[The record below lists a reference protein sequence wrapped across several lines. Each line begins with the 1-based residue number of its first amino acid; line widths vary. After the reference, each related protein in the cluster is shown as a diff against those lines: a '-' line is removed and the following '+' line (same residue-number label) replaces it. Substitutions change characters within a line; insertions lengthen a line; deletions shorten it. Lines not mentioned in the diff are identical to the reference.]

1 MKEEWLLKR
10 VAIIDIGSK
19 SIKFFVG
26 EKQEDGTIKTL
37 LDTNDIAA
45 LGEGLSKTGRISDE
59 ALERNAQSVKN
70 FAEKAKE
77 LEAEKIVAVGTMAL
91 RSAENSADFVA
102 RVKELCGVEVQIIP
116 GEEEA
121 RLSYLAVLSGLS
133 LQDGELVIFDTGGGS
148 TEFIFGQGTEL
159 KNRFSVNLGSNR
171 ITEMFFT
178 DDPVKEG
185 SVEAALAQIDKE
197 FAEAGVCGKPA
208 QLVGMGGTVTS
219 MGAVRHMMDK
229 YKPEIIQ
236 GSALTKLDVEE
247 QLAAY
252 AKRTV
257 EERRAIPGLQ
267 PKRADV
273 ILTGACIL
281 KVIMERLNAPQL
293 TISDRGLR
301 HGLAFDL
308 LNK

>member
-1 MKEEWLLKR
+1 MKR

-59 ALERNAQSVKN
+59 ALERNAQAVKE
-70 FAEKAKE
+70 FADKARE
-77 LEAEKIVAVGTMAL
+77 LGAEKIVSVGTMAL
-91 RSAENSADFVA
+91 RSAANSADFVT

-197 FAEAGVCGKPA
+197 FAEAGVCGCPA

-281 KVIMERLNAPQL
+281 KVIMERLNASQL

>member
-1 MKEEWLLKR
+1 MKR

-26 EKQEDGTIKTL
+26 ERSADGSIATV
-37 LDTNDIAA
+37 LDTNNIAA
-45 LGEGLSKTGRISDE
+45 LGEGLAQTGCISAE
-59 ALERNAQSVKN
+59 ALERNAQAVKE
-70 FAEKAKE
+70 FADKARE
-77 LEAEKIVAVGTMAL
+77 LGAEKIVSVGTMAL
-91 RSAENSADFVA
+91 RSASNSADFVA
-102 RVKELCGVEVQIIP
+102 RVKELCDVDVQIIP

-121 RLSYLAVLSGLS
+121 RLSYLAVLSGLP
-133 LQDGELVIFDTGGGS
+133 LMDGDMVIFDTGGGS
-148 TEFIFGQGTEL
+148 TEFIFGHGTEL

-171 ITEMFFT
+171 ITETFFA
-178 DDPVKEG
+178 DDPVAEG
-185 SVEAALAQIDKE
+185 SVQAAIAQIDKE
-197 FAEAGVCGKPA
+197 FAEAGVTGKPV
-208 QLVGMGGTVTS
+208 QVVGMGGTVTS

-229 YKPEIIQ
+229 YYPDIIQ
-236 GSALTKLDVEE
+236 GSALTKLDIEE

-257 EERRAIPGLQ
+257 EQRRAIPGLQ

-273 ILTGACIL
+273 ILSGACIL
-281 KVIMERLNAPQL
+281 KVVLERLSADQL
-293 TISDRGLR
+293 IISDRGLR